1 MKSAGLNNYFDLDI
15 EGINDK
21 FDECSDFIGNVCKEL
36 KNLNPSCEISHAPQ
50 PGYFCPQFGNVYN
63 LIYKN
68 YNQYFDWFNIQYYNN
83 GPSQTFEQ
91 IFIKSYENVAPNT
104 SVLELIN
111 SGMKAS
117 YLLVGKTIRGESNPD
132 NGYVDLTEMSNIVK
146 QAFQTESLKEWSNTG
161 GEMLWYFNVEVQNV
175 EQNKQVLNYFKTIS
189 EF

>member
-1 MKSAGLNNYFDLDI
+1 
-15 EGINDK
+15 
-21 FDECSDFIGNVCKEL
+21 
-36 KNLNPSCEISHAPQ
+36 
-50 PGYFCPQFGNVYN
+50 
-63 LIYKN
+63 
-68 YNQYFDWFNIQYYNN
+68 
-83 GPSQTFEQ
+83 
-91 IFIKSYENVAPNT
+91 
-104 SVLELIN
+104 
-111 SGMKAS
+111 MKAS